1 MNGVL
6 TMGLTAFV
14 RTTNEEAEAWAQTAA
29 FRRNILSKPWVV
41 SEQDERRARR
51 NAEGHEDRQRVR
63 DEQRRKILHVEEA
76 QKRRRRQ
83 KGQSE
88 RKVGGHDGDERREKA
103 VSRGH
108 GDKERKSKAKRSQ
121 QQPNQREIQT

>member
-1 MNGVL
+1 
-6 TMGLTAFV
+6 MGLTAFV

-29 FRRNILSKPWVV
+29 FRRDILSKPWVV

-51 NAEGHEDRQRVR
+51 KAEGHEERQRAR
-63 DEQRRKILHVEEA
+63 DVQRRKILHVEEA

-88 RKVGGHDGDERREKA
+88 RNVGGHDGDERREKA
-103 VSRGH
+103 ISRGP
-108 GDKERKSKAKRSQ
+108 GVVERTSKAKRSQ
-121 QQPNQREIQT
+121 QQSNQMEIET

>member
-1 MNGVL
+1 MD
-6 TMGLTAFV
+6 LTAFV

-29 FRRNILSKPWVV
+29 FRRDILSKPWVV

-51 NAEGHEDRQRVR
+51 KAEGHEERQRAR
-63 DEQRRKILHVEEA
+63 NEQRRKILHVEEA
-76 QKRRRRQ
+76 QKRRRRS

-88 RKVGGHDGDERREKA
+88 RTVGGHDGDERRGKA

-121 QQPNQREIQT
+121 RQPNQREIET